1 MFRLRGVLKSR
12 RRGWRRRAAAVVE
25 MAVVTPLLITLLL
38 GIIEYGRRLMVHQT
52 LVQAAREG
60 CRTAVLQGSTETE
73 IRNRV
78 ETYMT
83 AAGLPTYGIV
93 ITRSTTNNPIEV
105 VEVSVN
111 TADVTLFGNFF
122 GSTAGVLR
130 SSCSMRKEGSV

>member
-1 MFRLRGVLKSR
+1 
-12 RRGWRRRAAAVVE
+12 

-60 CRTAVLQGSTETE
+60 CRTAVLQGATTSE
-73 IRNRV
+73 IEGRV
-78 ETYMT
+78 QAYMT
-83 AAGLPTYGIV
+83 AAGLPTYQIS
-93 ITRSTTNNPIEV
+93 ITRATTNNPIES
-105 VEVSVN
+105 VEVTVN
-111 TADVTLFGNFF
+111 RVDVTLFGSFF